1 MNGNS
6 YKKKTKTIL
15 LWKLP
20 QIRAA
25 ASYLTAVLGSIR
37 ETWLEAVRKEIY
49 AQRLAAKPGRSDR
62 KRIIDEQQAFADAR
76 SAQDRYLE
84 AREEL
89 EGLGIACL
97 DPNQGMAWIPFNHD
111 NQLAWFVF
119 DLFDNEAIRYWRYQT
134 DPLESRRPVSEIS
147 SDASQVSWTV

>member
-6 YKKKTKTIL
+6 YKKKQKTIL

-25 ASYLTAVLGSIR
+25 SSYLAAVLRSIR
-37 ETWLEAVRKEIY
+37 ETWLEAARKEIY

-62 KRIIDEQQAFADAR
+62 KRIIDEQQAFAEAR
-76 SAQDRYLE
+76 SAQERYLE
-84 AREEL
+84 VREEL

-97 DPNQGMAWIPFNHD
+97 DPNQGMAWIPFSQD

-119 DLFDNEAIRYWRYQT
+119 DLFDAEPIRYWRFQT
-134 DPLESRRPVSEIS
+134 DPLETRRPVSEVS
-147 SDASQVSWTV
+147 KDATNVSWTV